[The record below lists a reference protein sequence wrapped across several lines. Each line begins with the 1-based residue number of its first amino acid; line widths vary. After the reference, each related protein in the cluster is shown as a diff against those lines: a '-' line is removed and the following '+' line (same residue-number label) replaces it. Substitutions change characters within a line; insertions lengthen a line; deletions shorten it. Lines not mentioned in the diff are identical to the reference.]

1 MRFWVDLNKARV
13 RVSKG
18 TENQTAERRR
28 REIKDRKK

>member
-18 TENQTAERRR
+18 TKKQENGEEDGT
-28 REIKDRKK
+28 RE